1 MNGKGRATIG
11 GAALVA
17 LLGSATLL
25 AEKTQKPVPSD
36 NYDEMFARYLKEAH
50 QTPAPRASDAWN
62 WMSGLALD
70 LRARR
75 LNDVIT
81 ISVVENIVGSGTAD
95 AALGKTSS
103 AAISLPNLFGLE
115 KKLPSAVDPANL
127 VGFKGDSQFKGT
139 GATNRSGILT
149 AQLAARVSEVL
160 PNGDL
165 VVEGVR
171 EIAINGDQQVLV
183 LTGVVRVADISS
195 NNVVLSTSIGQLRIR
210 YFGRGL
216 MKDNL
221 NPGWLI
227 RVLNKIF

>member
-1 MNGKGRATIG
+1 V
-11 GAALVA
+11 LFV
-17 LLGSATLL
+17 LLGSGTVL
-25 AEKTQKPVPSD
+25 AEKTPKAASADKMQKQVPSD

-50 QTPAPRASDAWN
+50 QAPAPRPSDSWN
-62 WMSGLALD
+62 WMSGLVLD

-103 AAISLPNLFGLE
+103 SAISLPNLFGLE
-115 KKLPSAVDPANL
+115 KKLPSAIDPANL
-127 VGFKGDSQFKGT
+127 VGFKGDNQFKGT
-139 GATNRSGILT
+139 GATNRSGVLT

-183 LTGVVRVADISS
+183 LTGVVRVADIAP